1 MAMIDRRLFQLT
13 EKKNLIKL
21 VIARLFYLA
30 LSIVLWVAIAKS
42 LSQFIQFKEMD
53 LTYLIFILISTL
65 VLKLALT
72 SIIEKLT
79 YRASSDLRLVLR
91 QAVMEKAIRLGK
103 GQGQLSAA
111 ALAQLSVDGIEQLE
125 IYYARFLP
133 QLFYCLFASLFV
145 FSTLAMFSLFPA
157 LILLC
162 CMPLIPLVIMSVMKL
177 AKRILSSYW
186 TQYTDLG
193 TKFHENLKGLCTLK
207 AYHQDEAKQLEAAS
221 DAEKFRKVTMS
232 LLSMQLN
239 SITIMDIVSY
249 CGAAL
254 GIGLALVSYQ
264 NGTTSLMGMLLF
276 IFLSA
281 EFFIPMRQL
290 GSLFHV
296 AMNGISACKKLFNY
310 LELPEQIFGQRVVKK
325 PLTEVKIEQLDFTYE
340 GSEKSVIKEVSLT
353 IKKGEFTAFV
363 GQSGSG
369 KSTIAKL
376 LLHQLSGYQGTI
388 KWNNVELQEI
398 DEETVHTKALLVD
411 NHGYIY
417 PTTIKDNLL
426 LGDKAASDE
435 QLWTVLAKVQ
445 LADFVRKLPK
455 QLATSMEED
464 GQNLSGGQRQRLLLA
479 RALLKGA
486 ELYVFD
492 EVTSGVDL
500 KSEEII
506 LRCLQELSQTRMVIF
521 ISHRLYNVLEAD
533 RVVVF
538 ENGQVVTAG
547 IPAYLKEE
555 SLYFKEYFDQEKA
568 MARGDNNE

>member
-1 MAMIDRRLFQLT
+1 MALIDRRLFQLT

-193 TKFHENLKGLCTLK
+193 TKFHENLKGLSTLK

>member
-193 TKFHENLKGLCTLK
+193 TKFHENLKGLSTLK